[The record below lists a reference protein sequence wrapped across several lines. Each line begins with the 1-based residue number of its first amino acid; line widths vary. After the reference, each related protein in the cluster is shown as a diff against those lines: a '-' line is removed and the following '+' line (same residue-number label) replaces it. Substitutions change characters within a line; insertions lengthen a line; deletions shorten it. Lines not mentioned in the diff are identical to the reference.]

1 MYLKGSINVSTYI
14 LFLILSA
21 NFLSSFK
28 ALIEFGGSFSMLL
41 EGAGKVKDII
51 NLETQSSGDIKI
63 NEDLKGHI
71 EFNNVC
77 FGYTDEEIITNLNL
91 EIKPK
96 TTVALVGSSGSGKT
110 TIGRLIGRFWDVTKG
125 SLNIDKV
132 NIEHYDMEDLMDNVS
147 FVFQDVFMLEDTI
160 YENIKM
166 GLDRIKEE
174 IIKASKKAQI
184 HEFIEGLPE
193 GYNTILGEKGI
204 KLSGGE
210 KQRISIARDILKDS
224 PIILLDEATA
234 SLDADNELEI
244 RKSINKLTKGKAV
257 IVIAHRLNTIK
268 DSDNIIVLNEG
279 KIEEMGEHNKLM
291 ENKKRYYDM
300 YTEMIKVKDWV
311 I

>member
-1 MYLKGSINVSTYI
+1 MR
-14 LFLILSA
+14 F
-21 NFLSSFK
+21 FK
-28 ALIEFGGSFSMLL
+28 ALIEFGGSFSMFL

-63 NEDLKGHI
+63 NKDLKGHI

-96 TTVALVGSSGSGKT
+96 TTIALVGPSGSGKT

-132 NIEHYDMEDLMDNVS
+132 NIEHYDMEDLMDNVY

-166 GLDRIKEE
+166 GLDRTKEE
-174 IIKASKKAQI
+174 IIRASKRAQI

-204 KLSGGE
+204 KLSVGE
-210 KQRISIARDILKDS
+210 KQRIS
-224 PIILLDEATA
+224 
-234 SLDADNELEI
+234 
-244 RKSINKLTKGKAV
+244 
-257 IVIAHRLNTIK
+257 
-268 DSDNIIVLNEG
+268 
-279 KIEEMGEHNKLM
+279 
-291 ENKKRYYDM
+291 
-300 YTEMIKVKDWV
+300 
-311 I
+311 